1 MAALTRGGWLAL
13 FRTLAPPQ
21 PDSDADLLAR
31 FVANRDEAALDVLV
45 RRYAGMVLGVCRRRF
60 GDTADADDAF
70 QATFLVLAQQA
81 GTIAKGAS
89 LPAWLH
95 RVATLTSLKLAGRT
109 YRRGTAPMNDEP
121 VDTKFESPESS
132 AERTE
137 LKGVLDEELSA
148 LPDVYRSALVLCGL
162 EGKTNVEAA
171 ALLGVPVGT
180 VDSRLHTAKAK
191 LRGRLVKRGIAG
203 AGLTVAI
210 PSGIVASDELIRTT
224 VKAALAF
231 ATGSD
236 LAGPLVTTLAREV
249 GSTMTAFKFK
259 LITSAAMI
267 LTLAGGLSTGVYF
280 ANAGGPQAKA
290 AKADPKKAEEKP
302 KGEGVAGSSDSA
314 PVKVEVALTPTT
326 TAGTTAVLS
335 KPAGFEEPLVVTIE
349 ELFQRLSTQH
359 GVTFRAESAWFKT
372 RGEPNVYEKQI
383 NIRVTKGL
391 SVQDILDEVAAEFN
405 LPNEGTPSKA
415 GFRVKGNQVILGPV
429 FIPPAA
435 PSAFGGG
442 AEEPQKV
449 IGHAEI
455 NNMLYGPTVSLS
467 VKDKT
472 LAEVVDIL
480 REQTGA
486 NIVLNFSGIGDEQR
500 ERKVTM
506 TLNDTKLF
514 TVLKVVSD
522 MYDLAPASV
531 DNVFYITSPEKA
543 EKMNRE
549 TSKALFGEA
558 QATTVLVP
566 VDKDGKFVPGGL
578 NLLPGG
584 GLGGGGTNLVPIRV
598 EGSEKPKPQPMA
610 DEKKQ

>member
-60 GDTADADDAF
+60 GDSADADDAF

-109 YRRGTAPMNDEP
+109 YRRGTAPMTDEP
-121 VDTKFESPESS
+121 AKLDPPETS
-132 AERTE
+132 AEQVE

-191 LRGRLVKRGIAG
+191 LRGRLTKRGIAG
-203 AGLTVAI
+203 AGLTVAL
-210 PSGIVASDELIRTT
+210 PTGIVASDELIRTT
-224 VKAALAF
+224 VKAAMAF
-231 ATGSD
+231 ATGGD

-259 LITSAAMI
+259 LIASTAMI
-267 LTLAGGLSTGVYF
+267 LTLAGGVSTGVYF

-290 AKADPKKAEEKP
+290 AKAEPKKAEEKP
-302 KGEGVAGSSDSA
+302 KGAVAGGSSDA
-314 PVKVEVALTPTT
+314 VAVKVEVAMAPGTT
-326 TAGTTAVLS
+326 SATTAVLS
-335 KPAGFEEPLVVTIE
+335 KPAGFEEPLTTTLE
-349 ELFQRLSTQH
+349 ELFQRLTAQH
-359 GVTFRAESAWFKT
+359 GVTFRAETAWFKN
-372 RGEPNVYEKQI
+372 RGEANVYEKKFE
-383 NIRVTKGL
+383 IRITKGL

-405 LPNEGTPSKA
+405 QGNEGTPTKA

-429 FIPPAA
+429 FIPPTA
-435 PSAFGGG
+435 PSAFGSG
-442 AEEPQKV
+442 AEEPARV
-449 IGHAEI
+449 IGQTEI

-472 LAEVVDIL
+472 LAEIVDLL

-486 NIVLNFSGIGDEQR
+486 NIVLNGGGSEPN
-500 ERKVTM
+500 RKVTL

-522 MYDLAPASV
+522 MYDLAPATV
-531 DNVFYITSPEKA
+531 DNVFYITSPDKA

-558 QATTVLVP
+558 QPQTVLVP

-578 NLLPGG
+578 NQLPGG
-584 GLGGGGTNLVPIRV
+584 GLGGAGTNLVPVRV
-598 EGSEKPKPQPMA
+598 EGGEKEKPKPQPKPE
-610 DEKKQ
+610 EKKQ